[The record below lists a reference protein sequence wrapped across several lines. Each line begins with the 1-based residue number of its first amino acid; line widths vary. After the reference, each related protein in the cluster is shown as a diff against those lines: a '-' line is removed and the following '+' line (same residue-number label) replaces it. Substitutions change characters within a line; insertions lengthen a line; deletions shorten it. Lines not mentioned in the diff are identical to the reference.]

1 MPWALRAAAVA
12 PVASKTALESM
23 KMEPKSIQKHEKK
36 CLGRFGCASLSHE
49 RHSANAGLR
58 ICDHFSGKDRFRVPF
73 WTPVDFEGGHKIALF
88 DTMFKKKC
96 KNDT

>member
-1 MPWALRAAAVA
+1 MH
-12 PVASKTALESM
+12 EN
-23 KMEPKSIQKHEKK
+23 HEK
-36 CLGRFGCASLSHE
+36 GASGGCCGASLSHE
-49 RHSANAGLR
+49 RHSANPGLR

>member
-1 MPWALRAAAVA
+1 MKITKNDALGASGGRCGASRFQNGSWAA
-12 PVASKTALESM
+12 
-23 KMEPKSIQKHEKK
+23 
-36 CLGRFGCASLSHE
+36 HE

>member
-1 MPWALRAAAVA
+1 
-12 PVASKTALESM
+12 M

-58 ICDHFSGKDRFRVPF
+58 ICNHFSGKDRFRVPF

-88 DTMFKKKC
+88 DTMFKKNVKMTP
-96 KNDT
+96 KNDVKKHNEL